1 MMNQCEWCGRH
12 SSATVYALATQQEV
26 CQVCHQHLVEHVM
39 VPVWRICGRENH
51 TLPKAA

>member
-12 SSATVYALATQQEV
+12 SSATVYELASQQEV
-26 CQVCHQHLVEHVM
+26 CQLCHQQLLTHVM
-39 VPVWRICGRENH
+39 VPVWRSSNSSNH